1 MSSLLSVL
9 LLSKPVSNP
18 SLPSPAGIIL
28 RGVFLDA
35 GMDYTIPV
43 PSPILPALLVE
54 AEAKNLTVE
63 DLIVE
68 ILIARYTKPDPRNN

>member
-1 MSSLLSVL
+1 MF
-9 LLSKPVSNP
+9 
-18 SLPSPAGIIL
+18 PAPQAHTCGAS
-28 RGVFLDA
+28 FLETR
-35 GMDYTIPV
+35 MDYTIPV

>member
-1 MSSLLSVL
+1 MVILS
-9 LLSKPVSNP
+9 PG
-18 SLPSPAGIIL
+18 PADANL
-28 RGVFLDA
+28 RGLFLGDLN
-35 GMDYTIPV
+35 GLV

-54 AEAKNLTVE
+54 ADAKNLTVE